1 MPPNK
6 GMKQTKQAQAMELRS
21 LSPVLARQPKEKSPM
36 RRRDVT
42 IRVSLTV
49 LISTA
54 VAASAHP
61 QDTAT
66 KLDEYLIRK
75 ATGQI
80 FSGSVLVAGS
90 DGNIL
95 RKGYGFANLEHRVP
109 NTPETKFRLGSLTKQ
124 FTAMAI
130 LILQEQGK
138 LSVQDTIG
146 KHLPGAPASWHPIT
160 VHQLLTH
167 TSGLMHSWDL
177 PEFEQT
183 QMVPSTLDQT
193 IARFTDQPLL
203 SQPGEKFHYSGLGYF
218 VLAKLIETV
227 SGVPYGTFLR
237 QQILDPLTLNDTGE
251 DRQAPLL
258 THRASGYIRDG
269 ERLVNAPPIDMALLT
284 GGGNLYSTVDDLAK
298 WDRALTA
305 GLLLSK
311 ASYRTMY
318 TPFKDNYGYGWF
330 VRTERSRKRIDHD
343 GGVPGFSTTIRRFPD
358 DRVCIIV
365 LSNLGEDVEPIAAD
379 LEAIVFEQP
388 LRGAGR

>member
-1 MPPNK
+1 M
-6 GMKQTKQAQAMELRS
+6 TS
-21 LSPVLARQPKEKSPM
+21 RQL
-36 RRRDVT
+36 T
-42 IRVSLTV
+42 ISVSLTV
-49 LISTA
+49 LISMGATA
-54 VAASAHP
+54 STHP

-66 KLDEYLIRK
+66 KLDEYLTTK
-75 ATGQI
+75 ATSQL
-80 FSGSVLVAGS
+80 FSGSVLVARG

-95 RKGYGFANLEHRVP
+95 RKGYAFANLEHRVP

-130 LILQEQGK
+130 LILQEQGR
-138 LSVQDTIG
+138 LSVQDTIA
-146 KHLPGAPASWHPIT
+146 KHLPNAPASWHPIT

-177 PEFEQT
+177 PGFERT

-227 SGVPYGTFLR
+227 SGVPYATFLR
-237 QQILDPLTLNDTGE
+237 EQILDPLKLNDTGE

-269 ERLVNAPPIDMALLT
+269 EGLVNAPPIDMALLT

-298 WDRALTA
+298 WDRALKA
-305 GLLLSK
+305 GRLLSR
-311 ASYRTMY
+311 ASYSAMY
-318 TPFKDNYGYGWF
+318 TPFNENYGYGWF
-330 VRTERSRKRIDHD
+330 VGTERSRKRIEHD

-358 DRVCIIV
+358 DGVCIIV
-365 LSNLGEDVEPIAAD
+365 LSNFGEDVGPIAAD
-379 LEAIVFEQP
+379 LEAMVFEQA
-388 LRGAGR
+388 LRGAGK